1 MSVGFGDLFIDQI
14 RVATYRRKEDSM
26 KVEFTITAPNGPVNN
41 FVVGKKDYDIM
52 VDVLKEYL
60 PDYFKVVETTW
71 LVHTNYVKR

>member
-1 MSVGFGDLFIDQI
+1 MSFRLNK

-26 KVEFTITAPNGPVNN
+26 KVEFQITAPNGPVNKL
-41 FVVGKKDYDIM
+41 VVGRKDYDIM

-71 LVHTNYVKR
+71 LVHTNYVFRR